1 MEVALW
7 KGLELGT
14 RTPFGSEA
22 GFACMAAAATVA
34 YRIEQ
39 RVLGK
44 SCLDRTRSLDLKKNH
59 LQFVEF
65 VFFFIR
71 FAFFPLSFIVFT
83 RVNTLLV

>member
-22 GFACMAAAATVA
+22 DFACMAAAATVA
-34 YRIEQ
+34 NRIEQ
-39 RVLGK
+39 LVLGK
-44 SCLDRTRSLDLKKNH
+44 SCLDRTRSIDLKKNH

-65 VFFFIR
+65 VVYYPICIF
-71 FAFFPLSFIVFT
+71 SFVLYCVHT
-83 RVNTLLV
+83 C